1 MGDFIVARP
10 LLVRMQRPQQGR
22 ENHYYPNGKPYE
34 IVRKPTYYLI
44 IQAQWSTT
52 CEDITIPWEYGKVD
66 TTDHYLI
73 CHMVISYTQ
82 G

>member
-44 IQAQWSTT
+44 IQAQ
-52 CEDITIPWEYGKVD
+52 
-66 TTDHYLI
+66 
-73 CHMVISYTQ
+73 
-82 G
+82 